1 MLRPLLSTIKPISK
15 KSLSKLLEFLRTDTQ
30 TTKLDY
36 SSMWLY
42 FIRFFVHICSFYM
55 LSDLSLTDF
64 SVEDLMLGL
73 EECLKMNGHLL
84 EINLANNSISTSS
97 MTSLITNVKKYNRS
111 IVDMMYQEPGFFGS
125 K

>member
-1 MLRPLLSTIKPISK
+1 
-15 KSLSKLLEFLRTDTQ
+15 
-30 TTKLDY
+30 
-36 SSMWLY
+36 
-42 FIRFFVHICSFYM
+42 M

-64 SVEDLMLGL
+64 TVEDLLLGL

-84 EINLANNSISTSS
+84 EINLANNSISASS

-111 IVDMMYQEPGFFGS
+111 IVDMTYQEPGFLGS